1 MATINA
7 TISVNSDIMSY
18 PININTSMVMNKFQS
33 CHGLEETSGMNVKK
47 FNAKTTTVIID
58 DTEGTAGKASKVYM
72 RNTGSSK
79 TNFFYIT
86 LFNADADYTSDTSN
100 DISATTT
107 ETIGKLYGG
116 DWMLIPWIATAGVTH
131 SFVVA
136 PSTTE
141 EMTLEW
147 MVFQE

>member
-18 PININTSMVMNKFQS
+18 PVNINTSMVMNKFQS
-33 CHGLEETSGMNVKK
+33 CHGLEETGGMNVKK
-47 FNAKTTTVIID
+47 FNATSVVKIVD
-58 DTEGTAGKASKVYM
+58 NTEGTAGKASKVYI

-79 TNFFYIT
+79 TNFFYVAMA
-86 LFNADADYTSDTSN
+86 NAAAASDS
-100 DISATTT
+100 D

-116 DWMLIPWIATAGVTH
+116 DWMLIPWAATAATTH
-131 SFVVA
+131 DIHVA

>member
-33 CHGLEETSGMNVKK
+33 CHGLEETGGMNVKK
-47 FNAKTTTVIID
+47 FNATTAVVIID
-58 DTEGTAGKASKVYM
+58 DTEGTAGKASKVYI

-79 TNFFYIT
+79 TNFFYVT
-86 LFNADADYTSDTSN
+86 LGNADSAAAVSD
-100 DISATTT
+100 TT

-116 DWMLIPWIATAGVTH
+116 DWMLVPWIATAGTTH
-131 SFVVA
+131 SFIVA

>member
-7 TISVNSDIMSY
+7 TISINSDIMSY
-18 PININTSMVMNKFQS
+18 PVNINTSMVMNKFQS

-47 FNAKTTTVIID
+47 FNATTAVKIVD
-58 DTEGTAGKASKVYM
+58 NTEGTANKASKIYV

-79 TNFFYIT
+79 TNFFYVA
-86 LFNADADYTSDTSN
+86 FADGVAGAAS
-100 DISATTT
+100 T

-116 DWMLIPWIATAGVTH
+116 DWMLIPWLASASATH
-131 SFVVA
+131 DIHVA

>member
-47 FNAKTTTVIID
+47 FNAVTAVKIID
-58 DTEGTAGKASKVYM
+58 NTEGTAGKASKVYI

-79 TNFFYIT
+79 TNFFYVAMA
-86 LFNADADYTSDTSN
+86 NGVAASDSE
-100 DISATTT
+100 

-116 DWMLIPWIATAGVTH
+116 DWMLIPWRATAATSHDICVTKLL
-131 SFVVA
+131 
-136 PSTTE
+136 TTYF
-141 EMTLEW
+141 T
-147 MVFQE
+147 

>member
-18 PININTSMVMNKFQS
+18 PININTSMVMDKLQS
-33 CHGLEETSGMNVKK
+33 CNGLEETSGMNVKK
-47 FNAKTTTVIID
+47 FNATSVVKIID
-58 DTEGTAGKASKVYM
+58 NTEGTAGKASKVYI

-79 TNFFYIT
+79 TNFFYVAMA
-86 LFNADADYTSDTSN
+86 NAAAAKNSD
-100 DISATTT
+100 

-116 DWMLIPWIATAGVTH
+116 DWMLIPWMATAATTH
-131 SFVVA
+131 DICVA

>member
-33 CHGLEETSGMNVKK
+33 CHGLEETGGMNVKK
-47 FNAKTTTVIID
+47 FNATSVVKIID
-58 DTEGTAGKASKVYM
+58 NTEGAAGKASKVYI

-79 TNFFYIT
+79 TTFFYVAMA
-86 LFNADADYTSDTSN
+86 NAAAE
-100 DISATTT
+100 ATAT
-107 ETIGKLYGG
+107 ESIGKLYGG
-116 DWMLIPWIATAGVTH
+116 DWMLIPWVATAATTH
-131 SFVVA
+131 DICVA

-141 EMTLEW
+141 EMSLEW

>member
-7 TISVNSDIMSY
+7 TISINSDIMSY

-47 FNAKTTTVIID
+47 FNATTAVKIVD
-58 DTEGTAGKASKVYM
+58 NTEGTASKASKVYI

-79 TNFFYIT
+79 TNFFYVA
-86 LFNADADYTSDTSN
+86 FADGVAASDS
-100 DISATTT
+100 T

-116 DWMLIPWIATAGVTH
+116 DWMLVPWLALAAASHDIH
-131 SFVVA
+131 VA

>member
-18 PININTSMVMNKFQS
+18 PININTSMVMDKFQS
-33 CHGLEETSGMNVKK
+33 CNGLEETSGLNVKK
-47 FNAKTTTVIID
+47 FNATTAVVIID
-58 DTEGTAGKASKVYM
+58 DTEGTAGKASKVYI

-79 TNFFYIT
+79 TNFFYVT
-86 LFNADADYTSDTSN
+86 LGNADSAAAA
-100 DISATTT
+100 ATTT

-116 DWMLIPWIATAGVTH
+116 DWMLVPWIATAGTTH
-131 SFVVA
+131 SFIVA

>member
-18 PININTSMVMNKFQS
+18 PININTSMAMNKFQS
-33 CHGLEETSGMNVKK
+33 CHGLEETGGMNVKK
-47 FNAKTTTVIID
+47 FNATTAVVIID
-58 DTEGTAGKASKVYM
+58 DTEGTAGKASKVYI

-79 TNFFYIT
+79 TNFFYVT
-86 LFNADADYTSDTSN
+86 LGNADSAAAA
-100 DISATTT
+100 ATTT

-116 DWMLIPWIATAGVTH
+116 DWMLVPWIATAGTTH
-131 SFVVA
+131 SFIVA

>member
-1 MATINA
+1 MATTNA
-7 TISVNSDIMSY
+7 TISINSDIMSY

-47 FNAKTTTVIID
+47 FNATTAVKIVD
-58 DTEGTAGKASKVYM
+58 NTEGTANKASKVYI

-79 TNFFYIT
+79 TNFFYVA
-86 LFNADADYTSDTSN
+86 FANGAAASDS
-100 DISATTT
+100 T

-116 DWMLIPWIATAGVTH
+116 DWMLVPWAALAATTH
-131 SFVVA
+131 DIHVA